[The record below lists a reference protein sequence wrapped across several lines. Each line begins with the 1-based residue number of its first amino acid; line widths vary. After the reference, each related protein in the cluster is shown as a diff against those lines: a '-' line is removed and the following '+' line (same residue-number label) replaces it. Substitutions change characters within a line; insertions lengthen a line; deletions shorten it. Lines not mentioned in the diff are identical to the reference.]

1 MSDILRL
8 DQNHRRSRCV
18 VYAGTVYLA
27 GQVAEDKTAGIVE
40 QTRQALGKV
49 DELLSDAGTDRSRLL
64 SATIWLR
71 DMDDFAAMNSVWDAW
86 VVPEATPARCCGKVE
101 LADPGYLVEIVVV
114 AAL

>member
-1 MSDILRL
+1 MSDILRF

-18 VYAGTVYLA
+18 VHAGTAYLA

-40 QTRQALGKV
+40 QTRQALSRV
-49 DELLSDAGTDRSRLL
+49 DEMLSDAGTDRSRLL

-71 DMDDFAAMNSVWDAW
+71 DMNDFAGMNSVWDAW